1 MKKII
6 HSVFGLIFFLFFPSF
21 AAAKIVNFFTPQLN
35 WSVTNGLA
43 LENGADFAPMTT
55 AVDIS
60 ADLNMR
66 EIQANAGFLLQPSQV
81 DFSTEVVYWPTF
93 FNCFNAGVGTVFH
106 FVSCHD
112 IFTEVDFLS
121 GVYLSYHTP
130 KKFDCMLNFLYHGKS
145 AHIFAIEDDV
155 PELKNSSIAFKT
167 EFNFRPI
174 KPLNLCLSVSSYSM
188 YRYMLWFAPDFSLSA
203 DYKFLDMFAV
213 GGQIEIQ
220 YIDMFTLSSNL
231 NSIGIRIYGRLEF

>member
-93 FNCFNAGVGTVFH
+93 FNCFNAGVGTILH

-145 AHIFAIEDDV
+145 ARIFAIEDDV
-155 PELKNSSIAFKT
+155 PELKNSSIALKT

>member
-66 EIQANAGFLLQPSQV
+66 EIQANAGFFLQPSQV

-93 FNCFNAGVGTVFH
+93 FNCFNAGVGTILH

-145 AHIFAIEDDV
+145 ARIFAIEDDV
-155 PELKNSSIAFKT
+155 PELKNSSIALKT

>member
-93 FNCFNAGVGTVFH
+93 FNCFNAGVGTILH

-145 AHIFAIEDDV
+145 VRIFAIEDDV
-155 PELKNSSIAFKT
+155 PELKNSSIALKT

>member
-6 HSVFGLIFFLFFPSF
+6 HLVLVLSVFLFFSSF
-21 AAAKIVNFFTPQLN
+21 ANAKIVDFFTPQMN
-35 WSVTNGLA
+35 WSVTNGLTF
-43 LENGADFAPMTT
+43 ENGADFAPMTT

-66 EIQANAGFLLQPSQV
+66 EIRANAGFLLQPSQL
-81 DFSTEVVYWPTF
+81 DFSTEAVYWPTF
-93 FNCFNAGVGTVFH
+93 FDCFNAGWGTIFH
-106 FVSCHD
+106 FVSCSD
-112 IFTEVDFLS
+112 IFTEVDFLT

-155 PELKNSSIAFKT
+155 PALKNSSIAFKT
-167 EFNFRPI
+167 EFNFRPVA
-174 KPLNLCLSVSSYSM
+174 PLNLCLSVSSYSM
-188 YRYMLWFAPDFSLSA
+188 YRYMLWFAPDFSFSA
-203 DYKFLDMFAV
+203 DYKFIDMFAV
-213 GGQIEIQ
+213 GGEIEIQ